1 MMNGIAMYASIQAPN
16 LDSVV
21 REHAPLV
28 KRIAYHLLSRLPP
41 SVQVD
46 DLIQAGMEGLL
57 EAAKHYNPGQGA
69 SFETYAGIRIRG
81 AMLDELR
88 RYDWTPRSVH
98 RKARD
103 VAEAMRLIE
112 AKTGRDA
119 RDAEVAEMLGIPLAE
134 YHQVLQDALSCRIFS
149 VEELLESGD
158 SKLEDFADSSASPID
173 RLTREGFAQALADA
187 ISGLP
192 ERERLVVSLYYEE
205 ELNLREIGEV
215 LGVSESRVCQ
225 IQSQAMLRLRAR
237 MHDWLD
243 PVNQKPPRG
252 KKRSAEQRVD

>member
-1 MMNGIAMYASIQAPN
+1 MYASVQASGTDA
-16 LDSVV
+16 LV
-21 REHAPLV
+21 RDHASLV

-46 DLIQAGMEGLL
+46 DLIQAGMVGLL
-57 EAAKHYNPGQGA
+57 EAVRHYDVGQGA

-98 RKARD
+98 RKARE
-103 VAEAMRLIE
+103 VAEAIRTIE
-112 AKTGRDA
+112 GETGRDA
-119 RDAEVAEMLGIPLAE
+119 RDAEVAERLGMPLSD
-134 YHQVLQDALSCRIFS
+134 YHQILQDALSCRIFS
-149 VEELLESGD
+149 IEELMEAGD
-158 SKLEDFADSSASPID
+158 SVLEECADASAAPFD
-173 RLTREGFAQALADA
+173 RLSQSGFANSLADA
-187 ISGLP
+187 ISSLP

-225 IQSQAMLRLRAR
+225 IQSQAMMRLRAR
-237 MHDWLD
+237 MHDWID
-243 PVNQKPPRG
+243 DGEAAVNSRKRRRG
-252 KKRSAEQRVD
+252 DKKG